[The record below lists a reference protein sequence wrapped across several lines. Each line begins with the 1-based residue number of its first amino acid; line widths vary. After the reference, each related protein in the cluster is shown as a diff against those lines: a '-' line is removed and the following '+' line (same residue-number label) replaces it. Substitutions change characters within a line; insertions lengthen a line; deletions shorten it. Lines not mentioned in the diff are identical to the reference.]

1 MATPAELAIGKVPAA
16 WTADR
21 SDRLGVMYW
30 LAAAWIGIVTVAAA
44 AAPLLPLADPSFQDF
59 GALSLP
65 PSANHLLGTDDLG
78 RDMLSRIVHG
88 GRISLTVGLG
98 TLLAGTTIGG
108 GMGILAGY
116 FRGMLDATVA
126 IIVDATLAFP
136 ALVLALALT
145 AFLGARLS
153 VIVVVV
159 TVIAIPGFSR
169 IARAATISTAEREY
183 ITAARAMG
191 MRDHRII
198 LREIVPNVAP
208 TVFAY
213 GLVAVAIAIIVEGA
227 LSFLGVGLPPPTPSW
242 GSLISAGR
250 TSLPWAPWIGLT
262 PSAVLFLTVLSFS
275 FAGERLRRRYLG

>member
-1 MATPAELAIGKVPAA
+1 MAIPAELIPDPMPAVSGA
-16 WTADR
+16 AR
-21 SDRLGVMYW
+21 RDRLGVIFW
-30 LAAAWIGIVTVAAA
+30 LAAGWIGVIVVAATV
-44 AAPLLPLADPSFQDF
+44 APLLPLADPSFQDF
-59 GALSLP
+59 NALSLP
-65 PSANHLLGTDDLG
+65 PSTDHLLGTDDLG

-98 TLLAGTTIGG
+98 TLLAGTAIGG
-108 GMGILAGY
+108 GMGVLAGY
-116 FRGMLDATVA
+116 FRGTLDAAVG

-145 AFLGARLS
+145 AFLGARLD
-153 VIVVVV
+153 VIVFVV

-169 IARAATISTAEREY
+169 IARAATISTAQREY

-213 GLVAVAIAIIVEGA
+213 GLVAVAVAIIVEGA

-242 GSLISAGR
+242 GSLISSGR
-250 TSLPWAPWIGLT
+250 TSLQWAPWIGLT
-262 PSAVLFLTVLSFS
+262 PSAALFLTVLSFS
-275 FAGERLRRRYLG
+275 FAGERLRQRYLT